1 MNHEKHATSLGCQL
15 STDYVQDLNPETV
28 QSKIRQVYNDPSLRQ
43 FLQKFNKSSEAQ
55 PAKNALIVNKPEH
68 VTKLEGLMKNFYRKQ
83 KDVKERHNHLKME
96 KVKADRM
103 IINRMS
109 KPRLTTKN
117 FQTIEK
123 NDKPTIS
130 R

>member
-1 MNHEKHATSLGCQL
+1 
-15 STDYVQDLNPETV
+15 
-28 QSKIRQVYNDPSLRQ
+28 
-43 FLQKFNKSSEAQ
+43 
-55 PAKNALIVNKPEH
+55 
-68 VTKLEGLMKNFYRKQ
+68 MKNFYRKQ

>member
-68 VTKLEGLMKNFYRKQ
+68 VTS
-83 KDVKERHNHLKME
+83 LK
-96 KVKADRM
+96 A
-103 IINRMS
+103 
-109 KPRLTTKN
+109 
-117 FQTIEK
+117 
-123 NDKPTIS
+123 
-130 R
+130 